1 MRDAE
6 LVARLNAVSQNLEA
20 ITHNVAD
27 LLRSAPARRQ
37 DAEGL
42 RASDLR
48 TVGHR
53 LVSLAGELTTLGVD
67 TARWAD
73 DLDEG
78 INTEA

>member
-6 LVARLNAVSQNLEA
+6 WVARLDAVSQNLEG

-37 DAEGL
+37 DADGL

-78 INTEA
+78 IDTEA